1 MEKRFSKEQLNN
13 LDKDFLITL
22 LLNMQEQLSEQTQTN
37 IALRVQVEKL
47 TEQITIM
54 NTRAFGR
61 KSETII
67 TNDEQLSLFDD
78 GFNEAEAISSEQF
91 MIEPEMKQVIIPQH
105 TRKKRK
111 GKREEDL
118 SGYPTRITHHT
129 LSEEELKD
137 RFPEGYDKLPDEIY
151 RKLEMIP
158 ASFEVHEHHIAVYKG
173 KNGKVAKA
181 EHPKEM
187 LNNSIATPSLVAA
200 IIHAKYTNGMPL
212 YRQEQDCARN
222 EVNLSRQTMANWVIT
237 ASERYLS
244 LVYDKIKEEIK
255 QGHIIHAD
263 ETPVMVTKDGRKGM
277 HKNYMWV
284 YRTGDMCKANP
295 AVLYDYQKTRKAD
308 APRNFLKGFKGKLVC
323 DGYQVYH
330 ALENESDTEFQ
341 VAGCWAHARRPFA
354 EIVKS
359 LKDEKAVGT
368 VAHEALIQIQ
378 NIYHTDNS
386 LKKLPPSKRRTQR
399 KVLVKPLVDHYF
411 EWAKDSLSRVPPS
424 SATTAGIKYSLNQ
437 EKYLKTFLTDPEI
450 PLDNNLAEQA
460 IRPFCVGKKNWK
472 LIDTVNGAKSSA
484 MLYSIVE
491 TAKANELNIYQ
502 YFKHLLTEIPKHMDD
517 TNLDFLDKMLPWS
530 KELPEICHKKSQP
543 QKTK

>member
-1 MEKRFSKEQLNN
+1 MEKNFSKEQLNN

-22 LLNMQEQLSEQTQTN
+22 LLNMQEQISAQTESN
-37 IALRVQVEKL
+37 LALRAHIEKL
-47 TEQITIM
+47 TQQISIM

-61 KSETII
+61 KTEKII
-67 TNDEQLSLFDD
+67 ADEDQISIFDH
-78 GFNEAEAISSEQF
+78 GFNEAEAVSSEQL
-91 MIEPEMKQVIIPQH
+91 MIEPEMDQVVIPTH
-105 TRKKRK
+105 TRKKHK

-118 SGYPTRITHHT
+118 SGYETIVIEHT
-129 LSEEELKD
+129 LSEDALKD

-173 KNGKVAKA
+173 KNGKLAKA

-200 IIHAKYTNGMPL
+200 VINAKYTNGMPL
-212 YRQEQDCARN
+212 YRQEQECARKD
-222 EVNLSRQTMANWVIT
+222 VNISRQTMANWVIT
-237 ASERYLS
+237 TAERYIS
-244 LVYDKIKEEIK
+244 LVHDKIREEIK
-255 QGHIIHAD
+255 TSHIIHAD
-263 ETPVMVTKDGRKGM
+263 ETPVMVTKDGREGM

-308 APRNFLKGFKGKLVC
+308 APRDFLNGFKGKLVC

-330 ALENESDTEFQ
+330 ALENEASTEFE

-359 LKDEKAVGT
+359 LGNDKAIGT
-368 VAHEALIQIQ
+368 VAYGALVQIQ

-386 LKKLPPSKRRTQR
+386 LKKLPPSKRKAQR

-411 EWAKDSLSRVPPS
+411 EWAKDSLNRVPPS
-424 SATTAGIKYSLNQ
+424 SATAAGIKYSLNQ
-437 EKYLKTFLTDPEI
+437 EKYLKTFLTDPEL

-472 LIDTVNGAKSSA
+472 LIDTVNGAKASA
-484 MLYSIVE
+484 ILYSIVE

-502 YFKHLLTEIPKHMDD
+502 YFKYLLTEIPKHMDD
-517 TNLDFLDKMLPWS
+517 TNLHFLNQMLPWS
-530 KELPEICHKKSQP
+530 KELPEICHKR
-543 QKTK
+543 T